1 MYVNPTY
8 EGVSNDFK
16 QTLEKQR
23 ALEPD
28 IWVAAHGN
36 QYGLSDK
43 HSPGDSYNSRAFV
56 DPEGYQQMVSRHARL
71 FEQRVMK
78 ELKPNID

>member
-1 MYVNPTY
+1 MYVDPTY
-8 EGVSNDFK
+8 EGVGNDFR
-16 QTLEKQR
+16 QTLQKQR

-28 IWVAAHGN
+28 IWVAAHGS

-43 HSPGDSYNSRAFV
+43 HSPGDSYNPRAFV
-56 DPEGYQQMVSRHARL
+56 DPEGYQQMVSHYAQL
-71 FEQRVMK
+71 FEQQVVK